1 MSNVAAAATKA
12 ATDPS
17 TNGLLSKTSSQG
29 GDAGAFARAL
39 FDADEDVDTSVPQAD
54 ADEASPAG
62 SDGASP
68 TPRFSALKGLASLG
82 SKLQIGDATTGKSTS
97 GTTPA
102 SVDPATALPAGAA
115 ASTTGPSP
123 GAQTLPGVV
132 QSVGQQLDPQAA
144 VLLPQLDPQAVLLP
158 QQAATQTDKIKDTLP
173 VEWQTGDAGQVEAGL
188 DLGKL
193 AAAISA
199 LKGPSSALAGK
210 EEVALDPAADEA
222 TADGLADAAPIA
234 APADGQMASSA
245 SATALLQ
252 MMANATGLA
261 PQAAPALG
269 SATGTAPVAAVTG
282 EADGLDMPD
291 GTDDDDALDFL
302 TPNSGS
308 ADVADA
314 KPFRFQKAGDAAVA
328 ISLSITRSEAGGAEM
343 HEAIGATDT
352 PDMITVL
359 DNRRY
364 LGFGMGS
371 NASNLLSAASGDS
384 DWAAAMHPAS
394 SLSNAASASSTGSV
408 VNTLKLQLTP
418 DHLGTVTANMRLQG
432 DELSIHLTV
441 HNAAA
446 YRELSDDSKPMLE
459 ALRAQGFNVDQVTVS
474 LSSAADPNSNSSSG
488 QPQTNSNAN
497 AQQQQ
502 LPRDG
507 EAARQQAQ
515 GDGQGRSSGQAD
527 TNDMETRNDTAVEA
541 SGRGSGNA
549 GSLYL

>member
-1 MSNVAAAATKA
+1 MSNVAAAANKA
-12 ATDPS
+12 ATDPAI
-17 TNGLLSKTSSQG
+17 NGLLSKASSQG
-29 GDAGAFARAL
+29 GETGAFARAL
-39 FDADEDVDTSVPQAD
+39 SDADEDVDTSAPQAD
-54 ADEASPAG
+54 SDDASPAG

-68 TPRFSALKGLASLG
+68 TTRFSALKGLASLG
-82 SKLQIGDATTGKSTS
+82 SKLQMGDSTAGGTASAS
-97 GTTPA
+97 GN
-102 SVDPATALPAGAA
+102 PATALPAGTAV
-115 ASTTGPSP
+115 
-123 GAQTLPGVV
+123 GAQTLPA
-132 QSVGQQLDPQAA
+132 SGQQLDPQAA
-144 VLLPQLDPQAVLLP
+144 LPVP

-173 VEWQTGDAGQVEAGL
+173 VEWQPGSAGQTEAGL

-199 LKGPSSALAGK
+199 FKGASSALAGK
-210 EEVALDPAADEA
+210 DETASDPAADDA
-222 TADGLADAAPIA
+222 AADGLADAAALA
-234 APADGQMASSA
+234 ATADGQTAS

-252 MMANATGLA
+252 LMANATGLA
-261 PQAAPALG
+261 PEIAPANG
-269 SATGTAPVAAVTG
+269 SAAGNAPVAATVG
-282 EADGLDMPD
+282 DADGLDMPD
-291 GTDDDDALDFL
+291 SSDDDAALDFL
-302 TPNSGS
+302 TPNGGPT
-308 ADVADA
+308 DVADA

-343 HEAIGATDT
+343 QEAIGATEN

-488 QPQTNSNAN
+488 QPQTNSNPN
-497 AQQQQ
+497 AQQQ

-515 GDGQGRSSGQAD
+515 GDGRSSGRAD
-527 TNDMETRNDTAVEA
+527 PNDMENRNDTAVEA

>member
-68 TPRFSALKGLASLG
+68 TPRFSALKELASLG
-82 SKLQIGDATTGKSTS
+82 SKLQIGDATTGKSTP
-97 GTTPA
+97 GATPA

-173 VEWQTGDAGQVEAGL
+173 VEWQTGDAGQMEAGL

-210 EEVALDPAADEA
+210 EEVVLDPAADEA

-291 GTDDDDALDFL
+291 GTEDDAALDFL

-488 QPQTNSNAN
+488 QPQTNSNAH

-541 SGRGSGNA
+541 SGRGSVNA
-549 GSLYL
+549 GSVYL